1 MSRSSSPGERRV
13 KKRLPAVDQASNFGD
28 DSSPMRV
35 CPTCGCDFV
44 FAPAIRPDAATVAEM
59 LCACPGR
66 FWLVDRATAAVL
78 RVVDQPSLDDGD

>member
-1 MSRSSSPGERRV
+1 M

-28 DSSPMRV
+28 DSSPVRV

-44 FAPAIRPDAATVAEM
+44 FAPAIRPDASTVAEM

-66 FWLVDRATAAVL
+66 FWLVDREGGAVL
-78 RVVDQPSLDDGD
+78 EVVDQSSLDHRD